1 MLILPSSLT
10 HDTATACVQMLL
22 QALQADPGSVIE
34 ADASALTRFDSSA
47 LAVLL
52 ECRRAS
58 QALGKGFVVRSLDAR
73 LAGLSVLYGVDGLLP
88 DAPLPLGANAPA

>member
-1 MLILPSSLT
+1 MGN
-10 HDTATACVQMLL
+10 VNNQGL
-22 QALQADPGSVIE
+22 QQEYAGGRFKRVVSQTDGGLGAYALV
-34 ADASALTRFDSSA
+34 RFDSSA

-58 QALGKGFVVRSLDAR
+58 QALGKGFVVRSLDTR

-88 DAPLPLGANAPA
+88 DAPLPLGSSIPA

>member
-1 MLILPSSLT
+1 MLVLPSSLT
-10 HDTATACVQMLL
+10 HDTASACVQMLQ
-22 QALQADPGSVIE
+22 QALQSEPGSLTEV
-34 ADASALTRFDSSA
+34 DASALVRFDSSA